1 MFSMNKALLATLLS
15 LCASNIAYSEGLN
28 YDYIQA
34 GIGTTDSKH
43 YDKEYYIEMSKPI
56 NNGLSVKGRFTYLYG
71 DWNDPGEYEE
81 QSVNA
86 YSLEG
91 IYHKEVTPSTD
102 FLASVGYARSHF
114 KQTCTPTTGTC
125 GTYSDSSPEFGHH
138 ISSVGI
144 KHKTENNIEIEGT
157 YSAVRTSWTSATN
170 TERQSKISL
179 MKEVFDKTSI
189 GIERLN
195 SKSKDHY
202 GLLIR
207 KYF

>member
-1 MFSMNKALLATLLS
+1 MKKIILSTFLALS
-15 LCASNIAYSEGLN
+15 ISNVAYSEGFN
-28 YDYIQA
+28 YDYIQV
-34 GIGTTDSKH
+34 GIGTTNSKH
-43 YDKEYYIEMSKPI
+43 YDREYYVGISKPI
-56 NNGLSVKGRFTYLYG
+56 NNNISVRGNLYYLYG

-81 QSVNA
+81 LSVNA

-114 KQTCTPTTGTC
+114 KITCTPTTGTC
-125 GTYSDSSPEFGHH
+125 GTYSNPTEEFGHH
-138 ISSVGI
+138 IASVGV
-144 KHKTENNIEIEGT
+144 KHKTENNIEIEGS
-157 YSAVRTSWTSATN
+157 YSAVRTSWTSGATN

-189 GIERLN
+189 GVERLN
-195 SKSKDHY
+195 SKAKNHY
-202 GLLIR
+202 GLFAR